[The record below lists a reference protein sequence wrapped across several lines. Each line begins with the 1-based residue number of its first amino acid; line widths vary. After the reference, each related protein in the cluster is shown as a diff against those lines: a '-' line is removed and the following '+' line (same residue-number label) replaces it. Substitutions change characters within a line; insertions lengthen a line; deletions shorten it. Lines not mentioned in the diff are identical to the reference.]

1 MVLHVHGSNLTGPI
15 HKSIDNYW
23 RFMMVCKSNVEKIGK
38 RKSMV
43 DSEDIYRKKK
53 LKKPSKV
60 TMKRSY
66 EAM

>member
-1 MVLHVHGSNLTGPI
+1 
-15 HKSIDNYW
+15 
-23 RFMMVCKSNVEKIGK
+23 MVCKSNVEKIGK